1 MTDSYYSL
9 LTKLCEELA
18 LGRYAECDRLFE
30 LAPADLARLAEA
42 FGMMLVRVE
51 AREYQN
57 DQLIQELRGK
67 NAELEALHQFLT
79 ERNEDLTRQVQEM
92 LSPGRGIIG
101 QSEAMRRVFELARS
115 IALRP
120 INTLILGPT
129 GTGKEVLARY
139 IHHHSARSK
148 AAFIAVNCTAIP
160 DTLFESTLF
169 GIEKGVATGVNA
181 RKGLIEE
188 ASGGTLFLDELA
200 EMSLANPAKLLRVLE
215 LSEVTRVGS
224 AQSIPVDINL
234 ICATNV
240 DLEQAVR
247 EGRFREDLFY
257 RVNVV
262 ELRLPPLQERDDDI
276 LLLAQSFLEKNC
288 VEMKRSRL
296 TLSPAVQGLLLRYPW
311 PGNVRELNNEMKRA
325 AALTPGNVVELE
337 HLSPRILSSDAA
349 KGYIR
354 QQEASSKKEAGSASL
369 NLQKME
375 ERLIRKALEA
385 ADGRKAKAA
394 ELLGITREGLRKKL
408 LRIEEEKE

>member
-1 MTDSYYSL
+1 M
-9 LTKLCEELA
+9 
-18 LGRYAECDRLFE
+18 
-30 LAPADLARLAEA
+30 
-42 FGMMLVRVE
+42 
-51 AREYQN
+51 
-57 DQLIQELRGK
+57 
-67 NAELEALHQFLT
+67 
-79 ERNEDLTRQVQEM
+79 
-92 LSPGRGIIG
+92 
-101 QSEAMRRVFELARS
+101 
-115 IALRP
+115 
-120 INTLILGPT
+120 
-129 GTGKEVLARY
+129 VL
-139 IHHHSARSK
+139 K
-148 AAFIAVNCTAIP
+148 
-160 DTLFESTLF
+160 
-169 GIEKGVATGVNA
+169 
-181 RKGLIEE
+181 
-188 ASGGTLFLDELA
+188 
-200 EMSLANPAKLLRVLE
+200 
-215 LSEVTRVGS
+215 
-224 AQSIPVDINL
+224 
-234 ICATNV
+234 
-240 DLEQAVR
+240 QAVR

-354 QQEASSKKEAGSASL
+354 QQEASSKKEAGPASL

-385 ADGRKAKAA
+385 SGGRKAKAA